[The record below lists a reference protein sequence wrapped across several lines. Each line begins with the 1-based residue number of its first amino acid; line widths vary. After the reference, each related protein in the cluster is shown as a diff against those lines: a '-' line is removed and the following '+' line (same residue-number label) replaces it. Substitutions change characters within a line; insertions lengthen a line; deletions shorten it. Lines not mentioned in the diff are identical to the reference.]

1 VPLPVVARE
10 TTTLE
15 RYLPPIR
22 HIHFKTRKAKA
33 VLAEVVEVVEAVAA
47 QEVECKRKDNL
58 LPPQCKALRKD
69 SKLNSMPNPEA
80 LTHSDPH

>member
-1 VPLPVVARE
+1 MPLPVVAQE
-10 TTTLE
+10 TTTPG

-33 VLAEVVEVVEAVAA
+33 VLAVVAAVVEAVAA
-47 QEVECKRKDNL
+47 QEVECKRKD
-58 LPPQCKALRKD
+58 
-69 SKLNSMPNPEA
+69 SKLNSMPNPAA

>member
-1 VPLPVVARE
+1 VVAQE
-10 TTTLE
+10 TTTLG

-58 LPPQCKALRKD
+58 LPPQCKALRKVLRKD
-69 SKLNSMPNPEA
+69 SKLNSMPNPAA
-80 LTHSDPH
+80 LTLSDPH